1 MGPLSFRRSPAN
13 GTRWTPLCFTAR
25 GCLVSFDPSHDLAGG
40 DAQVLTDRRARVST
54 DYSPVMILL
63 TVIAALGVLLYSSF
77 LLNPANRGDWLPYS
91 MVIVAE
97 SLLIVQ
103 ALLAMWTILSGASS
117 PRDYAYY
124 AARDAL
130 FDPTWIARN
139 GKDATKWPFRL
150 NGNDTLVDVFITVYG
165 EPVDTIRRTATA
177 ARAMNGKHRTWIL
190 DDGKSDE
197 VRDLAAELGCH
208 YVRRLSN
215 NGAKAGNIN
224 HALSIAKGEYFAI
237 LDADFV
243 PKEDFLVETL
253 PYTCGVWTNAT
264 SSLTKNGSV
273 STRKS
278 TLGTKSAS
286 KIAKYSPLARV
297 RA

>member
-1 MGPLSFRRSPAN
+1 M
-13 GTRWTPLCFTAR
+13 AR

-97 SLLIVQ
+97 SVLIVQ

-130 FDPTWIARN
+130 FDPKWIARN

-150 NGNDTLVDVFITVYG
+150 NGH
-165 EPVDTIRRTATA
+165 ES
-177 ARAMNGKHRTWIL
+177 W
-190 DDGKSDE
+190 S
-197 VRDLAAELGCH
+197 
-208 YVRRLSN
+208 
-215 NGAKAGNIN
+215 
-224 HALSIAKGEYFAI
+224 
-237 LDADFV
+237 
-243 PKEDFLVETL
+243 
-253 PYTCGVWTNAT
+253 T
-264 SSLTKNGSV
+264 SSSP
-273 STRKS
+273 STASPS
-278 TLGTKSAS
+278 TPSA
-286 KIAKYSPLARV
+286 APPRPP
-297 RA
+297 RP